1 MVVLQT
7 QERSLAGAEVFIE
20 YLPQTL
26 IDEFHSKVDILGILP
41 VLSKKG
47 ARVDDEILKSAYEE
61 FGMDNIFD
69 NKISIMERVKRMDM
83 EGITDNDKD
92 IHDRRVHEIFTHVAN
107 EIMTRLEGYGNCM
120 ALLDHDKNKNK
131 TTGKKLLTRG
141 PKIEV
146 NSQVNRSDIEKT
158 IPSEVVKENPKNNFT
173 TLSTTVTEPVN
184 IRVDNHIRNRIAAF
198 ITMGHS
204 DTQKEMVET
213 LVNLFIEGLEKS
225 DLKRFEDLVDI
236 YEQKYYMKH
245 QKKNNKRK

>member
-1 MVVLQT
+1 
-7 QERSLAGAEVFIE
+7 
-20 YLPQTL
+20 
-26 IDEFHSKVDILGILP
+26 
-41 VLSKKG
+41 
-47 ARVDDEILKSAYEE
+47 
-61 FGMDNIFD
+61 
-69 NKISIMERVKRMDM
+69 
-83 EGITDNDKD
+83 
-92 IHDRRVHEIFTHVAN
+92 
-107 EIMTRLEGYGNCM
+107 M

-184 IRVDNHIRNRIAAF
+184 IRVDNHIRNRIAAL

-236 YEQKYYMKH
+236 YEQKDYMKH
-245 QKKNNKRK
+245 QKRNNKRK

>member
-1 MVVLQT
+1 
-7 QERSLAGAEVFIE
+7 
-20 YLPQTL
+20 
-26 IDEFHSKVDILGILP
+26 
-41 VLSKKG
+41 
-47 ARVDDEILKSAYEE
+47 
-61 FGMDNIFD
+61 
-69 NKISIMERVKRMDM
+69 
-83 EGITDNDKD
+83 
-92 IHDRRVHEIFTHVAN
+92 
-107 EIMTRLEGYGNCM
+107 M

-184 IRVDNHIRNRIAAF
+184 IRVDNHIRNRIAAL

-236 YEQKYYMKH
+236 YEQKDYMKH

>member
-1 MVVLQT
+1 
-7 QERSLAGAEVFIE
+7 
-20 YLPQTL
+20 
-26 IDEFHSKVDILGILP
+26 
-41 VLSKKG
+41 
-47 ARVDDEILKSAYEE
+47 
-61 FGMDNIFD
+61 
-69 NKISIMERVKRMDM
+69 
-83 EGITDNDKD
+83 
-92 IHDRRVHEIFTHVAN
+92 
-107 EIMTRLEGYGNCM
+107 M

-141 PKIEV
+141 PRIEV

-158 IPSEVVKENPKNNFT
+158 TPSEVVKENPTSNFT

-184 IRVDNHIRNRIAAF
+184 IRVDNHIRNRIAAL

-236 YEQKYYMKH
+236 YEQKDYMKH

>member
-1 MVVLQT
+1 
-7 QERSLAGAEVFIE
+7 
-20 YLPQTL
+20 
-26 IDEFHSKVDILGILP
+26 
-41 VLSKKG
+41 
-47 ARVDDEILKSAYEE
+47 
-61 FGMDNIFD
+61 
-69 NKISIMERVKRMDM
+69 
-83 EGITDNDKD
+83 
-92 IHDRRVHEIFTHVAN
+92 
-107 EIMTRLEGYGNCM
+107 M

-158 IPSEVVKENPKNNFT
+158 IPSEVVKENQKNNFT

-184 IRVDNHIRNRIAAF
+184 IRVDNHIRNRIAAL

-236 YEQKYYMKH
+236 YEK
-245 QKKNNKRK
+245 

>member
-1 MVVLQT
+1 
-7 QERSLAGAEVFIE
+7 
-20 YLPQTL
+20 
-26 IDEFHSKVDILGILP
+26 
-41 VLSKKG
+41 
-47 ARVDDEILKSAYEE
+47 
-61 FGMDNIFD
+61 
-69 NKISIMERVKRMDM
+69 
-83 EGITDNDKD
+83 
-92 IHDRRVHEIFTHVAN
+92 
-107 EIMTRLEGYGNCM
+107 M

-158 IPSEVVKENPKNNFT
+158 IPSEGVKENPKNNFT

-184 IRVDNHIRNRIAAF
+184 IRVDNHIRNRIAAL

-236 YEQKYYMKH
+236 YEQKDYMKH

>member
-1 MVVLQT
+1 M
-7 QERSLAGAEVFIE
+7 S
-20 YLPQTL
+20 
-26 IDEFHSKVDILGILP
+26 
-41 VLSKKG
+41 
-47 ARVDDEILKSAYEE
+47 
-61 FGMDNIFD
+61 
-69 NKISIMERVKRMDM
+69 
-83 EGITDNDKD
+83 
-92 IHDRRVHEIFTHVAN
+92 
-107 EIMTRLEGYGNCM
+107 
-120 ALLDHDKNKNK
+120 LLDLDTNKNK

-184 IRVDNHIRNRIAAF
+184 IRVDNHIRNRIAAL

-236 YEQKYYMKH
+236 YEQKDYMKH

>member
-1 MVVLQT
+1 
-7 QERSLAGAEVFIE
+7 
-20 YLPQTL
+20 
-26 IDEFHSKVDILGILP
+26 
-41 VLSKKG
+41 
-47 ARVDDEILKSAYEE
+47 
-61 FGMDNIFD
+61 
-69 NKISIMERVKRMDM
+69 
-83 EGITDNDKD
+83 
-92 IHDRRVHEIFTHVAN
+92 
-107 EIMTRLEGYGNCM
+107 M

-158 IPSEVVKENPKNNFT
+158 TPSEVVKENPKNNFT

-184 IRVDNHIRNRIAAF
+184 IRVDNHIRNRIAAL

-236 YEQKYYMKH
+236 YEQKDYMKH